1 MLVIGS
7 GPIELSHPRMIRV
20 AWVTPED
27 LAAYIAAM
35 DVALAPMANDAAP
48 WFGPLKIADY
58 QSQGTPI
65 VASSHGDLEARIGE
79 VGEVVA
85 SDDITQWARAVERQ
99 AGQRYTPKSR
109 SWLKVT
115 REALTGFIS

>member
-1 MLVIGS
+1 
-7 GPIELSHPRMIRV
+7 MIRV
-20 AWVTPED
+20 SWVAPED

-85 SDDITQWARAVERQ
+85 SDDIMQWTRAIERQ

-115 REALTGFIS
+115 RDALAGFIS